1 MPDGLDH
8 VWRAAEILA
17 GGDMPLRE
25 RLKEAR
31 GRLALSLTRGE
42 GWPSES
48 LHLAR
53 SIERIIRKNGESD
66 PLDTM
71 PADLARQVAEDLLS
85 LAVDLLLGYRAES
98 KNTVGVA
105 KAAVPAAAACWQPVE
120 MPRSS

>member
-1 MPDGLDH
+1 MPDGLAH

-17 GGDMPLRE
+17 SGDLPLRE

-31 GRLALSLTRGE
+31 GRLALSLTHGE

-48 LHLAR
+48 LYLAR
-53 SIERIIRKNGESD
+53 SIDHIIRKNADSD

-85 LAVDLLLGYRAES
+85 LAVDLLLEYRAES
-98 KNTVGVA
+98 RN
-105 KAAVPAAAACWQPVE
+105 AATTAPAVVPVLLPAYQPS
-120 MPRSS
+120 PDL